1 LIGFTKLIDKY
12 CYRDWY
18 MARSHDYDIGKSEKW
33 QSMSFPINPASADMV
48 LSTMHFVGYKYLS
61 HF

>member
-1 LIGFTKLIDKY
+1 
-12 CYRDWY
+12 
-18 MARSHDYDIGKSEKW
+18 MARYEDYDIGKSEKW
-33 QSMSFPINPASADMV
+33 QSMSFPVNPAAADML